1 MAMSPKLKNKLSAAV
16 VGLILAGA
24 SAPVILDQFL
34 DEKEGNSLTAYRD
47 GGGLWTICRGATMV
61 DGKPVVQGMQLSAE
75 KCAQVN
81 AIERD
86 KALAW
91 VDRNIKVP
99 LTEPQKAGIAS
110 FCPYNI
116 GPGKCF
122 PSTFY
127 KRINAGDRKGACEAI
142 RWWIKDG
149 SQTVST
155 LIESMASVDGTTTFT
170 VTERLDWSFPNPRVL
185 IRYQDG
191 SASSLMVATSAGD
204 YRVSVPYLATFD
216 DMILDD
222 PGIEPPRLI
231 FCDSSRVGYN
241 ALVSEIAPQS
251 DGTCQITA
259 KQYKTSFYD
268 HDNATYPGD
277 TA

>member
-47 GGGLWTICRGATMV
+47 GSGLWTICRGATMV
-61 DGKPVVQGMQLSAE
+61 DGKPVVQGMKLSAE

-142 RWWIKDG
+142 RWWVKDG
-149 SQTVST
+149 GRDCRQTKGQKNGCYGQVERRD
-155 LIESMASVDGTTTFT
+155 LESALTC
-170 VTERLDWSFPNPRVL
+170 W
-185 IRYQDG
+185 
-191 SASSLMVATSAGD
+191 
-204 YRVSVPYLATFD
+204 
-216 DMILDD
+216 
-222 PGIEPPRLI
+222 GI
-231 FCDSSRVGYN
+231 D
-241 ALVSEIAPQS
+241 Q
-251 DGTCQITA
+251 
-259 KQYKTSFYD
+259 
-268 HDNATYPGD
+268 
-277 TA
+277 